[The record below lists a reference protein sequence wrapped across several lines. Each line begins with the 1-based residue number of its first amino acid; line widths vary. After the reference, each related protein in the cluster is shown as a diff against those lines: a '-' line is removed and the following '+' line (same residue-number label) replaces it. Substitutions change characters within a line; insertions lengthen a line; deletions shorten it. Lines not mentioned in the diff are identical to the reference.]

1 MAHWLL
7 LPEEKVMNNY
17 RKSSINHPLGLFI
30 LNTFNGGGG
39 GGRRKTMLSALH
51 KKLES
56 KVEKLKYKN

>member
-17 RKSSINHPLGLFI
+17 RKSSINHPLGLFT

-39 GGRRKTMLSALH
+39 GGGGGRTYLRGGVLNL
-51 KKLES
+51 
-56 KVEKLKYKN
+56 